1 MCVMKD
7 IIDLVK
13 WQRIARNISYMEISA
28 VLAFLLILFRLPITD
43 PGLYCLSK

>member
-1 MCVMKD
+1 MKD

-13 WQRIARNISYMEISA
+13 WQRIARNISYMEVSA
-28 VLAFLLILFRLPITD
+28 VLAFLLILFRLPTD